1 MRYLLFFSILCRC
14 KHYRVVKGFEVIFK
28 KSEFLSADSVILF
41 GREYVFRKEYEMD
54 KKSTNLGI
62 NSLKFTIV
70 MMLLGT
76 ALLTAI
82 GIAVF
87 SVHGTIVNTK
97 DQVKAYRSR
106 LEQDVMQ
113 KLQQETEIAISVID
127 RIHQEELAGNYTEEE
142 AKKLAADLVRD
153 MRYDDGAGY
162 FWIDTYEGVN
172 VVLLGRD
179 TEGQSRWDSVDPDGT
194 YFIQE
199 MIKNGQQDGGG
210 FTDLQFAKP
219 NETVPLPKKNYTRS
233 YEPYQW
239 VVGTG
244 VWIDDLDEAEQ
255 IYVTNANA
263 AMNKIVVNMIIFIV
277 GWFVVLVV
285 FSTLLGSWIIR
296 PIRKV
301 TVAAEGIA
309 AGNFDVKLD
318 VKARNEVGVLA
329 ESFKHTIN
337 QMQNY
342 QGYIDEISDAL
353 AEVSKGNLNV
363 QLQRQYVGQFAK
375 IKTNMEQLL
384 INLNNTLGG
393 INDAADNVSRGAE
406 QVSSGAQALAQGATE
421 QASSIEELSA
431 NMNDISTKVDDTA
444 NMSKKALSLS
454 NKVGEDMIA
463 SNGKMQE
470 MSRAMEEIVE
480 RSNEISKIIKT
491 IDDIAFQTNILSLN
505 AAIEAARAGQAG
517 KGFAVVADE
526 VGNLAKK
533 SQEAAQNTALLIEQT
548 IEAVQKGGEISAET
562 AQALES
568 VSNGAKQIT
577 GLVEEISTASA
588 EQAKGIKQVT
598 EGIDQ
603 ISSVVQTNAA
613 TAQQSAAASEEMT
626 RMAKSLS
633 GEVGKFNLR

>member
-1 MRYLLFFSILCRC
+1 ME
-14 KHYRVVKGFEVIFK
+14 KKGK
-28 KSEFLSADSVILF
+28 
-41 GREYVFRKEYEMD
+41 
-54 KKSTNLGI
+54 NLGLK
-62 NSLKFTIV
+62 SLKFTIV
-70 MMLLGT
+70 VMLLS
-76 ALLTAI
+76 ASFITAI
-82 GIAVF
+82 GVAVF
-87 SVHGTIVNTK
+87 SVYGTLVNSNA
-97 DQVKAYRSR
+97 QVKTYRER
-106 LEQDVMQ
+106 LESQVME

-127 RIHQEELAGNYTEEE
+127 RIHQDELAGKYTEEE
-142 AKKLAADLVRD
+142 AKKLAAELVRD
-153 MRYDDGAGY
+153 MRYNDGAGY
-162 FWIDTYEGVN
+162 FWIDTYEGIN

-199 MIKNGQQDGGG
+199 MIKNGQKEGGG

-219 NETVPLPKKNYTRS
+219 NETVPLPKKNYTKA

-239 VVGTG
+239 VIGTG
-244 VWIDDLDEAEQ
+244 VWIDDLDEAQ
-255 IYVTNANA
+255 TSYIRAANLGI
-263 AMNKIVVNMIIFIV
+263 NNIVIKMLIFIFV
-277 GWFVVLVV
+277 WFSILTFVSLVV
-285 FSTLLGSWIIR
+285 GSWIIG

-301 TVAAEGIA
+301 TAAAESIA
-309 AGNFDVKLD
+309 AGDFDVKLD
-318 VKARNEVGVLA
+318 VKEKNEVGVLA
-329 ESFKHTIN
+329 ESFKQTIN
-337 QMQNY
+337 QMNNY

-353 AEVSKGNLNV
+353 SDVSKGNLNV
-363 QLQRQYVGQFAK
+363 RLQREYVGQFAK
-375 IKTNMEQLL
+375 LKNNMEQVLS
-384 INLNNTLGG
+384 NLNATLSG
-393 INDAADNVSRGAE
+393 INEAADNVHRGAE

-444 NMSKKALSLS
+444 NMSKQALTLS
-454 NKVGEDMIA
+454 TKVGEDMIT

-562 AQALES
+562 AKALES

-588 EQAKGIKQVT
+588 EQADGIKHVT

-626 RMAKSLS
+626 RMSKSLS
-633 GEVGKFNLR
+633 SEVGKFNLR